1 MYTKKSFSKA
11 VSIVCKE
18 VRIERRIRQEEMA
31 EVLGISR
38 KTLVQ
43 TEKGR
48 RILSWTEAVCL
59 ATLFKDSP
67 TLKDQLKDDPI
78 KVISE
83 IDYLPKNKER
93 IVSKE
98 NYFWDDVIVK
108 DSLAL
113 QQNIISK
120 EYRIADKDSVQL
132 YTSFD
137 YDEILDVFRCEEKKI
152 SQTEREKELKN
163 Q

>member
-1 MYTKKSFSKA
+1 MPE
-11 VSIVCKE
+11 I
-18 VRIERRIRQEEMA
+18 
-31 EVLGISR
+31 R

-48 RILSWTEAVCL
+48 RTLSWTEAVCL

-67 TLKDQLKDDPI
+67 TLKEQLKDDPI
-78 KVISE
+78 KAISD

-93 IVSKE
+93 IVSKK
-98 NYFWDDVIVK
+98 NYFQDDVIVK
-108 DSLAL
+108 DNLAL

-120 EYRIADKDSVQL
+120 EYRIADKDNIRI

-137 YDEILDVFRCEEKKI
+137 YDEILDVFRSEEKKI
-152 SQTEREKELKN
+152 SKAESNEEKLKN